1 VKRLPVA
8 VPLTI
13 SEAGW
18 QQIVMDTARVY
29 GWLAAHFRP
38 AKTQTG
44 RWITP
49 MSGDVGFPDLVLCRR
64 GEVIV
69 AELKR
74 QRTKPTPGQVRW
86 LAELGGHG
94 RLWRP
99 QDFPEVLRE
108 LRDGPDVERE
118 TA

>member
-1 VKRLPVA
+1 
-8 VPLTI
+8 
-13 SEAGW
+13 
-18 QQIVMDTARVY
+18 
-29 GWLAAHFRP
+29 
-38 AKTQTG
+38 
-44 RWITP
+44 

-86 LAELGGHG
+86 LAELGAHG

-108 LRDGPDVERE
+108 LRDGPDLERE